1 MKLRSMEVSVYD
13 DTSLLFH
20 HWYIMSILSILVHI
34 QGHGGVSLT
43 HLAIS
48 FNGFIVVSF
57 CAHFSNFQINLIIKL
72 EKSRKEHRFNPWH

>member
-1 MKLRSMEVSVYD
+1 MSVYY

-20 HWYIMSILSILVHI
+20 HWYIMPILSILVHI

-43 HLAIS
+43 HLAIT

-57 CAHFSNFQINLIIKL
+57 VLIFPTFKSISSSNWKRTVQNTDLIL
-72 EKSRKEHRFNPWH
+72 SMNTQD

>member
-1 MKLRSMEVSVYD
+1 MSVYY

-20 HWYIMSILSILVHI
+20 HWYIMPILSILVHI

-43 HLAIS
+43 HLAIT

-72 EKSRKEHRFNPWH
+72 EKNRAEHRFDPWH